1 MKRFLSI
8 LEKTLYRAGGILLCA
23 AFLWVVVLFGSFFLN
38 LFGVLSYAP
47 PLNQDVE
54 NIVRVELIDC
64 CDGQMKVLHI
74 VAEDQME
81 EFLKDFLKLKA
92 KRYSNDPPSPYGE
105 ILVAV
110 YYADGCVDRI
120 GNSMND
126 YKDSEG
132 QSMPAGGWYHFPE
145 GTLESL
151 FEKYIPK

>member
-1 MKRFLSI
+1 MKGLLSI
-8 LEKTLYRAGGILLCA
+8 LGQTLYRLGGILLCG
-23 AFLWVVVLFGSFFLN
+23 AFLLFAVMLGGFILD
-38 LFGVLSYAP
+38 LFGVLQYAP

-54 NIVRVELIDC
+54 NIVRVELVDC
-64 CDGQMKVLHI
+64 RDGQMKVLHT
-74 VAEDQME
+74 VAEDQLE
-81 EFLKDFLKLKA
+81 DFLKDFLKLKA
-92 KRYSNDPPSPYGE
+92 KRYANDPPSPYGE

-120 GNSMND
+120 GNRMND